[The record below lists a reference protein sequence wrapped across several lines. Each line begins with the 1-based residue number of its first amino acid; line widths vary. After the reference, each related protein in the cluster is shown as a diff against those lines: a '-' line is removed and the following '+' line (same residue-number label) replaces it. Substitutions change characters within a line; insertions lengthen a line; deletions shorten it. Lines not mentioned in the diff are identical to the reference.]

1 VAYLDAEHPALSNLV
16 EPAGLYQSV
25 LVYQHVRIAAG
36 EENAVRVLARLD
48 DGEPLL
54 VERQVEKGKVLLLGT
69 SVHVDWTNLPLKK
82 IFLPLV
88 ANLVFELSGAERARH
103 DTLAGSPLVLPL
115 TDATG
120 PVGVEI
126 LPPTGE
132 TIRRTTDEDETASD
146 DVFRY
151 TDTHQIGIYLVRRLD
166 TVPPLELA
174 YSVNVD
180 PEEADPATIDRE
192 ELQKRFAPTPL
203 VFAENPDDLSST
215 FAWLREGESL
225 WGLFLTAVLIALVFE
240 SFLANR
246 LTPKQHDD
254 QAGRAPPGMRR
265 LARRGRG
272 AAAHE
277 MLGR

>member
-25 LVYQHVRIAAG
+25 LVYQHVRIAKG
-36 EENAVRVLARLD
+36 EEGAARVLARLD

-54 VERQVEKGKVLLLGT
+54 VERRVEKGKVLLLGT

-88 ANLVFELSGAERARH
+88 ANLVFELSGAERARY

-115 TDATG
+115 EDASG

-132 TIRRTTDEDETASD
+132 TIRRTTDEDPSAAD

-166 TVPPLELA
+166 TVPPLQLA

-180 PEEADPATIDRE
+180 PEEADPESIARDD
-192 ELQKRFAPTPL
+192 LQKRLAPTPV
-203 VFAENPDDLSST
+203 VFAEDPDDLSST

-225 WGLFLTAVLIALVFE
+225 WGLFLTGVLVALVFE

-246 LTPKQHDD
+246 LTPKQDED
-254 QAGRAPPGMRR
+254 AGNVATGMRR
-265 LARRGRG
+265 LARRGRPP
-272 AAAHE
+272 
-277 MLGR
+277 